1 LPLFQT
7 FLKTGEK
14 VTRISGQEVT
24 LLLQAWANGDHVALD
39 ALIPIV
45 YDELRRMAHRQM
57 SFERADHTL
66 QSDALV
72 NEVYLRLIGAKEVQ
86 WSDHA
91 HFFAYAAQLMR
102 RILVDHARSRCRM
115 KRGGAVTK
123 IALDSSIKIGSSA
136 DAGIARLDDA
146 LTALEKAYRRKA
158 KVVELRF
165 FGGFSIEEIAK
176 ALGISTSTVMNDWQF
191 AKVWLLRELESS
203 GKENEA

>member
-1 LPLFQT
+1 
-7 FLKTGEK
+7 
-14 VTRISGQEVT
+14 VIRISGKEVT
-24 LLLQAWANGDHVALD
+24 LLLQAWANGDAAALD

-57 SFERADHTL
+57 SFERVEHTL

-86 WSDHA
+86 WSDHT

-115 KRGGAVTK
+115 KRGGAVNK
-123 IALDSSIKIGSSA
+123 VALDSSIEIKSSA
-136 DAGIARLDDA
+136 DAGIVRLDDA
-146 LTALEKAYRRKA
+146 LSALKKAYQRKA

-176 ALGISTSTVMNDWQF
+176 ALSISTRTVMNDWQF

-203 GKENEA
+203 GQENEA

>member
-1 LPLFQT
+1 
-7 FLKTGEK
+7 
-14 VTRISGQEVT
+14 VTQISGKEVT
-24 LLLQAWANGDHVALD
+24 LLLQAWANGDTAALD
-39 ALIPIV
+39 ALIPLV

-57 SFERADHTL
+57 SFERAEHTL
-66 QSDALV
+66 QSSALV
-72 NEVYLRLIGAKEVQ
+72 NEVYLRLVGAKEVQ

-91 HFFAYAAQLMR
+91 HFFAYSAQLMR
-102 RILVDHARSRCRM
+102 RILVDHARSRCRT
-115 KRGGAVTK
+115 KRGGAVIK
-123 IALDSSIKIGSSA
+123 VALDSSIKIESSA

-146 LTALEKAYRRKA
+146 LSALEKAYQRKA

-176 ALGISTSTVMNDWQF
+176 TLGISTSTVMNDWRF

>member
-1 LPLFQT
+1 
-7 FLKTGEK
+7 
-14 VTRISGQEVT
+14 VTRISGKEVT
-24 LLLQAWANGDHVALD
+24 LLLHAWANGDNAALD

-57 SFERADHTL
+57 SFERAEHTL

-72 NEVYLRLIGAKEVQ
+72 NEVYLRLIGAKEVH

-102 RILVDHARSRCRM
+102 RILVDHARSRCRS

-123 IALDSSIKIGSSA
+123 VALDSSIKIESSA
-136 DAGIARLDDA
+136 DTGIVRLDDA
-146 LTALEKAYRRKA
+146 LSALEKAYQRKA

-165 FGGFSIEEIAK
+165 FGGFSIEEVAK
-176 ALGISTSTVMNDWQF
+176 ALSISTSTVMNDWQF
-191 AKVWLLRELESS
+191 AKAWLLRELESS